1 MDVLSHTKRFCAR
14 GTVAALPLLFPLTV
28 GFVVAIA
35 RAPESQAQ
43 EPAAAETADADAAPY
58 IVFVAEPSAFTR
70 CGPGNDHYRT
80 EPLRRGQELEVY
92 VETAD
97 GWLGVRPPENSFCW
111 MPADAVELSADET
124 TATIREDK
132 TVAWIGTRLG
142 KARRYRWQ
150 VQLDAGEVVFV
161 LGKNEREGSTGS
173 KTWLRIVP
181 PSGEFRW
188 IHRGDIVESAEQL
201 AERVARA
208 EPDLQPRSNV
218 AAVALN
224 TDTENNTDADPKLA
238 RLHSADG
245 SSSSPQPLAKSTRR
259 GTQTDALRETDAI
272 PELKPAPEN
281 SVAANSMADNSD
293 SRRPQ
298 PRTLA
303 DRAIQFHRGA
313 QAEDFED
320 RGAVIGSGLKAGWKD
335 ESVETA
341 DAGYSTDADSKS
353 ILSADRLTDLPAN
366 GAAAAASAIAEPL
379 RRMTDVVANFISP
392 PRLVEID
399 SSHANAFQ
407 PNSPADRR
415 WMVGSGRSLDTPP
428 ASLASANPGSSA
440 QPGNSAQPG
449 SLAHLPQAQYP
460 APPAPHTLSGP
471 DQSLAMQSP
480 AVAPSGVM
488 QTGALQAT
496 TLAPIPPRPAVPSRI
511 VTVDQIARVE
521 DAVAG
526 AGVDTISQILSKLM
540 AEGASADELDPLIR
554 RTERLLR
561 SGDVNN
567 ATRTREVLNLAQRYR
582 NVAARRD
589 GATTIH
595 SSSLA
600 GNVQPIDTAV
610 QQAGS
615 LTTAASQPSDVSQT
629 PLSPPPTAASLPI
642 QSSLDSATGTAT
654 GYLVQVYSS
663 RANSPPYALTDDAGL
678 TIAYVTPYP
687 GVNLRNHLNSRVA
700 VSGNEKLLEGMSTPH
715 ILADRAIRR

>member
-1 MDVLSHTKRFCAR
+1 MDVLSHTKRFCAH
-14 GTVAALPLLFPLTV
+14 GILAALPLLFPLTL
-28 GFVVAIA
+28 GFVAPIA
-35 RAPESQAQ
+35 SAPESWAQ
-43 EPAAAETADADAAPY
+43 EPAAAEDAAPY

-70 CGPGNDHYRT
+70 CGPGTDHYRT

-92 VETAD
+92 VETAE
-97 GWLGVRPPENSFCW
+97 GWLGVRPPEDSFCW

-188 IHRGDIVESAEQL
+188 IHRGDVVESAEQL
-201 AERVARA
+201 AQRVART

-224 TDTENNTDADPKLA
+224 TDTERNTDADPQLA
-238 RLHSADG
+238 SLRSADG
-245 SSSSPQPLAKSTRR
+245 SPSSPQPLANSTRR
-259 GTQTDALRETDAI
+259 GTQTDALRETDVI

-281 SVAANSMADNSD
+281 SVAANSMADNGD
-293 SRRPQ
+293 ALRPQ
-298 PRTLA
+298 PRTMA

-320 RGAVIGSGLKAGWKD
+320 SGAVIGSGLKAGWKD
-335 ESVETA
+335 DSVATA
-341 DAGYSTDADSKS
+341 DAGFSADADSQS
-353 ILSADRLTDLPAN
+353 ILSADRLTELPAN
-366 GAAAAASAIAEPL
+366 GAAAAASAIAVPL

-415 WMVGSGRSLDTPP
+415 WRVGSGRSLDTPP
-428 ASLASANPGSSA
+428 ASLASANRGS
-440 QPGNSAQPG
+440 SAQPG
-449 SLAHLPQAQYP
+449 SLAQLPQAQYP
-460 APPAPHTLSGP
+460 APPAPQTLSGHAP
-471 DQSLAMQSP
+471 SLAIQSP
-480 AVAPSGVM
+480 AAAPSGVM

-496 TLAPIPPRPAVPSRI
+496 TLAPIPPRPVVPSRI

-526 AGVDTISQILSKLM
+526 ADVEAISQILSKLM

-554 RTERLLR
+554 HTERLLR
-561 SGDVNN
+561 SGDVNS

-589 GATTIH
+589 GATTIQ
-595 SSSLA
+595 SASLA
-600 GNVQPIDTAV
+600 GNVQPIDRAV

-615 LTTAASQPSDVSQT
+615 LETTAPQPTDVSQT
-629 PLSPPPTAASLPI
+629 PLSPSPAAAALPT

-687 GVNLRNHLNSRVA
+687 GVNLRNHLNSKVA

>member
-14 GTVAALPLLFPLTV
+14 GTLAALPLLFPLTL
-28 GFVVAIA
+28 GFVVPIA
-35 RAPESQAQ
+35 LAPESRAQ
-43 EPAAAETADADAAPY
+43 EPAAAAAENEDAAPY
-58 IVFVAEPSAFTR
+58 IVFVAEPAAFTR

-188 IHRGDIVESAEQL
+188 IHRGDVVESAEQL

-208 EPDLQPRSNV
+208 EPDLQPRSDV

-224 TDTENNTDADPKLA
+224 TDTENSTDADPKPA
-238 RLHSADG
+238 RLHAADG
-245 SSSSPQPLAKSTRR
+245 SPSSLQPLAKSTRR
-259 GTQTDALRETDAI
+259 GTQTDALRETDVI

-293 SRRPQ
+293 PRRPQ
-298 PRTLA
+298 PRTVA

-335 ESVETA
+335 DSVETA
-341 DAGYSTDADSKS
+341 DAGFSADADSQS
-353 ILSADRLTDLPAN
+353 ILSADRLTELPAN

-428 ASLASANPGSSA
+428 ASLASA
-440 QPGNSAQPG
+440 QPG

-460 APPAPHTLSGP
+460 APPAPHTLSGQ

-526 AGVDTISQILSKLM
+526 ADVDAISQILSKLM

-554 RTERLLR
+554 HTERLLR

-589 GATTIH
+589 GATTIQ
-595 SSSLA
+595 SASLA

-615 LTTAASQPSDVSQT
+615 LATTASQPSDVSQT
-629 PLSPPPTAASLPI
+629 PFSPSPAAASLPT

-687 GVNLRNHLNSRVA
+687 GVNLRNHLNSKVA

>member
-14 GTVAALPLLFPLTV
+14 GTLAALPLLFPLTLS
-28 GFVVAIA
+28 FVVPIA
-35 RAPESQAQ
+35 LAPESRAQ
-43 EPAAAETADADAAPY
+43 EPAAATAENEDAAPY
-58 IVFVAEPSAFTR
+58 IVFVAEPAAFTR

-188 IHRGDIVESAEQL
+188 IHRGDVVESAEQL

-208 EPDLQPRSNV
+208 EPDLQPRSDV

-224 TDTENNTDADPKLA
+224 TDTESNTDADPKPA
-238 RLHSADG
+238 KLHSADG
-245 SSSSPQPLAKSTRR
+245 SPSSLQPLANSTRR
-259 GTQTDALRETDAI
+259 GTQTDALRETDVI

-293 SRRPQ
+293 PRRPQ
-298 PRTLA
+298 PRTVA

-335 ESVETA
+335 DSVETA
-341 DAGYSTDADSKS
+341 DAGFSADADSQS
-353 ILSADRLTDLPAN
+353 ILSADRLTELPAN

-428 ASLASANPGSSA
+428 ASLASA
-440 QPGNSAQPG
+440 QPGG
-449 SLAHLPQAQYP
+449 LAHLPQAQYP
-460 APPAPHTLSGP
+460 APPAPQTLSGQ
-471 DQSLAMQSP
+471 DQSLAMQPP
-480 AVAPSGVM
+480 AMAPSGVM

-496 TLAPIPPRPAVPSRI
+496 TLAPISPRPAVPSRI

-526 AGVDTISQILSKLM
+526 ADVDAISQILSKLM

-554 RTERLLR
+554 HTERLLR

-589 GATTIH
+589 GATTIQ
-595 SSSLA
+595 SASLA

-615 LTTAASQPSDVSQT
+615 LATTASQPSDVSQT
-629 PLSPPPTAASLPI
+629 PFSPSPAAASLPT

-687 GVNLRNHLNSRVA
+687 GVNLRNHLNSKVA

>member
-14 GTVAALPLLFPLTV
+14 GTLAALPLLFPLTL
-28 GFVVAIA
+28 GVVAPIA
-35 RAPESQAQ
+35 LAPESRAQ
-43 EPAAAETADADAAPY
+43 EPAAAETEDAAPY

-70 CGPGNDHYRT
+70 CGPGTDHYRT
-80 EPLRRGQELEVY
+80 DPLRRGQELEVY

-97 GWLGVRPPENSFCW
+97 GWLGVRPPESSFCW

-188 IHRGDIVESAEQL
+188 IHRADVVENAEQL
-201 AERVARA
+201 ADRVARA
-208 EPDLQPRSNV
+208 EPDLQPRSDV

-224 TDTENNTDADPKLA
+224 TDTDAKPKLA
-238 RLHSADG
+238 SLQSADG
-245 SSSSPQPLAKSTRR
+245 SESSPQPLASSTRR
-259 GTQTDALRETDAI
+259 GTGTEALRETDVI
-272 PELKPAPEN
+272 PELKPAPESSVAESSVAEN
-281 SVAANSMADNSD
+281 SVAENSEI
-293 SRRPQ
+293 RRPP

-335 ESVETA
+335 DSVETA
-341 DAGYSTDADSKS
+341 EAGFSTDADSRS
-353 ILSADRLTDLPAN
+353 ILSADRLTELPAN

-428 ASLASANPGSSA
+428 ASLASA
-440 QPGNSAQPG
+440 QPG
-449 SLAHLPQAQYP
+449 SLSQLPQAQYP
-460 APPAPHTLSGP
+460 EPPALQALAPQDRSP
-471 DQSLAMQSP
+471 AMQSP
-480 AVAPSGVM
+480 AMAPSGVM

-521 DAVAG
+521 DAVAA

-554 RTERLLR
+554 RTEQLLR

-567 ATRTREVLNLAQRYR
+567 TTRTRDLLNLAQRYR
-582 NVAARRD
+582 NVAAM
-589 GATTIH
+589 
-595 SSSLA
+595 
-600 GNVQPIDTAV
+600 V
-610 QQAGS
+610 
-615 LTTAASQPSDVSQT
+615 
-629 PLSPPPTAASLPI
+629 
-642 QSSLDSATGTAT
+642 
-654 GYLVQVYSS
+654 
-663 RANSPPYALTDDAGL
+663 
-678 TIAYVTPYP
+678 
-687 GVNLRNHLNSRVA
+687 
-700 VSGNEKLLEGMSTPH
+700 
-715 ILADRAIRR
+715 

>member
-1 MDVLSHTKRFCAR
+1 MDVLSPKKRFCTR
-14 GTVAALPLLFPLTV
+14 GTLAALPLLFPLTL
-28 GFVVAIA
+28 GFVAPIALGPEA
-35 RAPESQAQ
+35 RAQES
-43 EPAAAETADADAAPY
+43 EAAATDLDDAAPY
-58 IVFVAEPSAFTR
+58 IVFVAEPAAFTR
-70 CGPGNDHYRT
+70 CGPGTDHYRT

-97 GWLGVRPPENSFCW
+97 GWLGVRPPEKSFCW
-111 MPADAVELSADET
+111 MPADAVELSADEQ

-188 IHRGDIVESAEQL
+188 IHRGDVVESAEQL
-201 AERVARA
+201 ADRVARA
-208 EPDLQPRSNV
+208 EPDLQPRGDIATV
-218 AAVALN
+218 VLN
-224 TDTENNTDADPKLA
+224 ADANPKLA
-238 RLHSADG
+238 TLQSADG
-245 SSSSPQPLAKSTRR
+245 SEPSPRPLANSTRR
-259 GTQTDALRETDAI
+259 GTGTEALRETDVI

-281 SVAANSMADNSD
+281 SVAENSAP
-293 SRRPQ
+293 RGPQ

-335 ESVETA
+335 DSVETSE
-341 DAGYSTDADSKS
+341 AGLSTDADSQS
-353 ILSADRLTDLPAN
+353 ILSADRLTELPAN

-415 WMVGSGRSLDTPP
+415 WSVGSGRSIDAPP
-428 ASLASANPGSSA
+428 ASLASA
-440 QPGNSAQPG
+440 QPGD
-449 SLAHLPQAQYP
+449 LTHLPQARYP
-460 APPAPHTLSGP
+460 EPPAPQTLSP
-471 DQSLAMQSP
+471 QATSVALQSP
-480 AVAPSGVM
+480 AMTQTGVM

-521 DAVAG
+521 DAVA
-526 AGVDTISQILSKLM
+526 AANLDTISQVLSKLM

-567 ATRTREVLNLAQRYR
+567 ATRTRDLLNLAQRYR

-589 GATTIH
+589 GVTTIQ
-595 SSSLA
+595 SASLA

-610 QQAGS
+610 RQAGS
-615 LTTAASQPSDVSQT
+615 LETTASRPTDLAPSPLSQPPVASA
-629 PLSPPPTAASLPI
+629 PPT

-678 TIAYVTPYP
+678 TVAYVTPYP
-687 GVNLRNHLNSRVA
+687 GVNLRNHLNSKVA

-715 ILADRAIRR
+715 ILVDRAIRR

>member
-14 GTVAALPLLFPLTV
+14 GTLAALPLLFPLTL
-28 GFVVAIA
+28 GFVAPIA
-35 RAPESQAQ
+35 LAPESRAQ
-43 EPAAAETADADAAPY
+43 EPAAAAAETEDAAPY
-58 IVFVAEPSAFTR
+58 IVFVAETSAFTR
-70 CGPGNDHYRT
+70 CGPGTDHYRT

-161 LGKNEREGSTGS
+161 LGKNEREGSTGN

-201 AERVARA
+201 AERVAHA
-208 EPDLQPRSNV
+208 EPDLQPRSDI

-224 TDTENNTDADPKLA
+224 TDTESSTDADPKPA
-238 RLHSADG
+238 RLDSADG
-245 SSSSPQPLAKSTRR
+245 SPSSPQPLANSTRR
-259 GTQTDALRETDAI
+259 GTQTDALRETDVI

-281 SVAANSMADNSD
+281 SAAANSTTDNSD
-293 SRRPQ
+293 PRRPQ

-313 QAEDFED
+313 QPEDFED

-335 ESVETA
+335 DSVETA
-341 DAGYSTDADSKS
+341 DAGFSADPDSQS
-353 ILSADRLTDLPAN
+353 ILSPDRLTELPAN

-428 ASLASANPGSSA
+428 ASLASA
-440 QPGNSAQPG
+440 QPGG
-449 SLAHLPQAQYP
+449 LAHLPQAQYP
-460 APPAPHTLSGP
+460 APPAPHTLSGQ

-480 AVAPSGVM
+480 AMAPSGVM

-526 AGVDTISQILSKLM
+526 ADVDAISQILSKLM

-554 RTERLLR
+554 HTERLLR
-561 SGDVNN
+561 SGGVNN

-589 GATTIH
+589 GATTIQ
-595 SSSLA
+595 SASLA
-600 GNVQPIDTAV
+600 GDVQPIDTTV

-615 LTTAASQPSDVSQT
+615 LATTASQPSDVSQT
-629 PLSPPPTAASLPI
+629 PFSPSPAAASLPT

-687 GVNLRNHLNSRVA
+687 GVNLRNHLNSKVA